1 MPRRLIALAL
11 LSPVVLLGACG
22 GPLATAEVSHAKIT
36 STNVP
41 FLGTGLPGAVLG
53 GITADLGPVGESL
66 GTGFTTTLTV
76 RSVQIAW
83 TNPSSHPDFTLV
95 TSATLS
101 VIPDPASGL
110 SPTVVAT
117 YTQDPLDP
125 NPAALVIAGDPALN
139 VFDYL
144 AAGVLQ
150 LQLEAAGTPPAFAD
164 TATVIADLA
173 VKVEYSM

>member
-11 LSPVVLLGACG
+11 LSPAILLGACG

-41 FLGTGLPGAVLG
+41 FVGTGVSGAALG
-53 GITADLGPVGESL
+53 DITADLGPVGSSL

-83 TNPSSHPDFTLV
+83 TNPSSHPDFSGV

-117 YTQDPLDP
+117 YVQDPADP

-144 AAGVLQ
+144 AGGVLK
-150 LQLEAAGTPPAFAD
+150 LQLDAVGTPPAFAE

-173 VKVEYSM
+173 LKVEYKM